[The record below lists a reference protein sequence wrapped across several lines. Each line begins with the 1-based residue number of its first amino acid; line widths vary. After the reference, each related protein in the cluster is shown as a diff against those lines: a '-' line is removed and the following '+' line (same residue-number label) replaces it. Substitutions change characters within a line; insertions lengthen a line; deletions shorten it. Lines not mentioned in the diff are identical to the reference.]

1 MANISFYA
9 ANYGITNLGGSGL
22 GFYGASFGSSVAVG
36 SYQDTTFITD
46 ANGTIQNEQVNNIKW
61 MHPSS
66 GSINGAAPVSL
77 VSIPNYLATLNMRFT
92 HSTAVQVQNWRVY
105 AYDRTSYNNLP
116 SGVTTKI
123 AELIHTDTVQNPNGS
138 GDSTWITN
146 PGTGVTMYVSQS
158 PGVSGIYAGNGT
170 SSTRG
175 DTRHDVYLAISQSP
189 DSIGSKTLNGLYTSL
204 EYL

>member
-1 MANISFYA
+1 MANITFYA
-9 ANYGITNLGGSGL
+9 DSYGILNMNGSGL
-22 GFYGASFGSSVAVG
+22 GFYGSSFGSSVAVG

-46 ANGTIQNEQVNNIKW
+46 ANGTVQNEQVNNVKW

-77 VSIPNYLATLNMRFT
+77 LSIPNYLATLNISFS
-92 HSTAVQVQNWRVY
+92 HGTAVQVQNWRVY

-123 AELIHTDTVQNPNGS
+123 AELIHPDTVQNPNGS
-138 GDSTWITN
+138 GDSTWVTN
-146 PGTGVTMYVSQS
+146 PGTGVIMYVAQS
-158 PGVSGIYAGNGT
+158 PGESGVYAADGAT
-170 SSTRG
+170 STRA

-189 DSIGSKTLNGLYTSL
+189 DSIGSKVLNGLYVSL